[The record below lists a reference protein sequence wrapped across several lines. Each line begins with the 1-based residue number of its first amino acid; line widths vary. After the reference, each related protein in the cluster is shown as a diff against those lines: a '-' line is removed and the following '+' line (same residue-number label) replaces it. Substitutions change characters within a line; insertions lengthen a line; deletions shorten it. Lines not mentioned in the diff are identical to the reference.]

1 MDFANIKETYKN
13 HNSKWIIE
21 DTNKV
26 YDMIKNKTIL
36 NDDIA
41 LDFGRTYN
49 AVKLKILHI
58 LYEYYNKNE
67 NDINIDNGLTCI
79 HMNKETFMLKYNLD
93 KTKKTSKT
101 NKEINKSDKDQNKT
115 KTNKEI
121 IKIDTDQNKTKTNKE
136 INKIDTD
143 QNKTKTL
150 QDQIEEL
157 NQKMDLILKKLDSID
172 FE

>member
-1 MDFANIKETYKN
+1 
-13 HNSKWIIE
+13 
-21 DTNKV
+21 
-26 YDMIKNKTIL
+26 
-36 NDDIA
+36 
-41 LDFGRTYN
+41 
-49 AVKLKILHI
+49 
-58 LYEYYNKNE
+58 
-67 NDINIDNGLTCI
+67 
-79 HMNKETFMLKYNLD
+79 MNKETFMLKYNLD

-121 IKIDTDQNKTKTNKE
+121 IKIDTDQNKS
-136 INKIDTD
+136 
-143 QNKTKTL
+143 KTL